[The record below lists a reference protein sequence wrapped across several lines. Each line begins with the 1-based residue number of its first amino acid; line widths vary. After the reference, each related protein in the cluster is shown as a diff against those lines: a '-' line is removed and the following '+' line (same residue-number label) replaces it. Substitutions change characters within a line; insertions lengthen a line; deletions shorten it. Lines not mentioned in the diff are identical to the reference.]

1 MTARFAPHL
10 VPVARRVPAIASARP
25 WLVPT
30 VGYAPTTRPLSGRV
44 GPVPVPVPSAGP
56 ALGKPLPKF
65 RITFVLD
72 LFNGPRERELSRKVL
87 DVMLQNLFEIDCLY
101 LRSHPEAPLLYR
113 SGVRYQ
119 EEPKGQEDWQDVPT
133 TIGMGIGDCED
144 LACWRAAELAVRYGI
159 QARPIFKEQRR
170 EDGSFLYHIVVRYP
184 DGREED
190 PSRILGMR

>member
-10 VPVARRVPAIASARP
+10 VPFARRLPAIAPARP
-25 WLVPT
+25 WIVPT
-30 VGYAPTTRPLSGRV
+30 VGYAPSRPLSGLV
-44 GPVPVPVPSAGP
+44 GPVPSAGP

-87 DVMLQNLFEIDCLY
+87 DVMLRNLFEIDVLY
-101 LRSHPEAPLLYR
+101 LRAHPETPLLYR

-119 EEPKGQEDWQDVPT
+119 EEPKGQEDWQDIPT
-133 TIGMGIGDCED
+133 TIGMGIADCED
-144 LACWRAAELAVRYGI
+144 VACWRAAELVVRYGI
-159 QARPIFKEQRR
+159 QARPVFKEQRR
-170 EDGSFLYHIVVRYP
+170 DDGSYLYHIVVRYP